1 MSAWPPL
8 ATALPKSFFVRTIYP
23 YDPPAPASAEG
34 ILGFDKGELALI
46 HHVEPSGWAE
56 CRLLKCGS
64 IGWIPLNYCNVFD
77 PRPMRP
83 LLKAVIKFTGALRLA
98 SDVSVVSYVE
108 GGDIDAIVHGV
119 SKIMILAYRLNA
131 NYPEIGAWKVLL
143 PIARCVHGRVL
154 VLRRHLGTMRERTS
168 SQGNKDTIDKIDLVS
183 AALEIVLKADTF
195 LSTIQEL
202 HESHACRSLI
212 NTESPSTVEN
222 GSKTFPPAAA
232 VDASDE
238 EPDSPLSKGLGKH
251 MHAAYL
257 APTSSHGFTEHKL
270 LLETQK
276 REERHDDL
284 RDSDSKAQLEQHP
297 MHRPDNIPPQPPG
310 HHLTLTPDQWF
321 SGRAQRTRCSLQAL
335 IEHLTNCDSQSVREQ
350 FVATFLI
357 TWELFCTT
365 EELLNALTKRFIDA
379 PDEEPQ
385 QRKRIRF
392 LVCYAL
398 RVWLESFCLHILL
411 WLERL

>member
-1 MSAWPPL
+1 MSAWPPP
-8 ATALPKSFFVRTIYP
+8 ATALRMSLFVRAIYP
-23 YDPPAPASAEG
+23 YDPPAPATAEG
-34 ILGFDKGELALI
+34 ILGFDEKELALI

-56 CRLLKCGS
+56 CSLLKCGS

-83 LLKAVIKFTGALRLA
+83 LLKTVIKFTGALRLA
-98 SDVSVVSYVE
+98 SDVSVISYVK

-119 SKIMILAYRLNA
+119 FDIMIGVW
-131 NYPEIGAWKVLL
+131 EILS
-143 PIARCVHGRVL
+143 PIAMCVHDRVL
-154 VLRRHLGTMRERTS
+154 VLRRHLGTKRERTA
-168 SQGNKDTIDKIDLVS
+168 SQGKKDIINKIDLVS
-183 AALEIVLKADTF
+183 AALAIVLKVDTF
-195 LSTIQEL
+195 LATIQEL
-202 HESHACRSLI
+202 HESHARRSLI
-212 NTESPSTVEN
+212 NTESPSTVQN
-222 GSKTFPPAAA
+222 GSKTSPPIAA

-238 EPDSPLSKGLGKH
+238 GPDSPLAKGLGKH
-251 MHAAYL
+251 IHTAYL

-276 REERHDDL
+276 REEHHDDL

-350 FVATFLI
+350 FVATFFI
-357 TWELFCTT
+357 T
-365 EELLNALTKRFIDA
+365 
-379 PDEEPQ
+379 
-385 QRKRIRF
+385 
-392 LVCYAL
+392 
-398 RVWLESFCLHILL
+398 
-411 WLERL
+411 